1 MAQKL
6 QANNGVFTINE
17 LARNFDETEAT
28 VRHLTKTL
36 TPIGKRGRA
45 SLYHHADID
54 AALKKRISKSRKPAE
69 AKNLEERKLELQ
81 CRKLEVEID
90 EKLGKLIPADEV
102 RRFVATH
109 TSAVT
114 MHLRKMGGELS
125 PQLQGLSVAR
135 TEKKISASA
144 EELISKLR
152 EMPWENDGNRE

>member
-1 MAQKL
+1 MPRKK
-6 QANNGVFTINE
+6 QAEPVGHTVVE
-17 LARNFDETEAT
+17 LAQAFEMPEQTIRSFVAQIKPNGKKG
-28 VRHLTKTL
+28 RGKTYDFKEVKKVL
-36 TPIGKRGRA
+36 ASKRPKRA
-45 SLYHHADID
+45 RSE
-54 AALKKRISKSRKPAE
+54 E

>member
-1 MAQKL
+1 MAQKR
-6 QANNGVFTINE
+6 QANNVGFTINE

-90 EKLGKLIPADEV
+90 EKLGKLIPVDDV
-102 RRFVATH
+102 RRHFGTH
-109 TSAVT
+109 TALVRTHLLKQPEEVAPLLEGLLVAVI
-114 MHLRKMGGELS
+114 
-125 PQLQGLSVAR
+125 
-135 TEKKISASA
+135 EKKLKKHNLEI
-144 EELISKLR
+144 LKRLQ
-152 EMPWENDGNRE
+152 EMEFE